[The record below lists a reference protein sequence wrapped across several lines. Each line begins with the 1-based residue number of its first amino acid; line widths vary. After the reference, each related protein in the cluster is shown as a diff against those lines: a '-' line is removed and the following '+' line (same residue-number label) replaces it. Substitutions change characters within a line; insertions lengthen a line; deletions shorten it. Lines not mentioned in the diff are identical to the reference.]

1 MYFKNRRAWIAQTAA
16 AAALATVCAVIPAQA
31 QDYPNRTVKIVV
43 PFSAGGGGDAIGRLV
58 ARKLADQFKQSVIV
72 ENKPGASSIIAT
84 DLVAKSAPDGYT
96 ILLNVPLVVQAVSL
110 FNKLPYDPLTDL
122 EPVNL
127 LGTTQVYL
135 AVGTSKVTAKTMKEY
150 VEQARQH
157 PKEYGYASIGP
168 GSTGHL
174 LGFALNE
181 ANKLDTLHIPYKGAA
196 PATQALLSGEVAS
209 VFLDY
214 VTLKPHVDAGKVR
227 LLAITGNEH
236 SAQTPNVPTL
246 AELGY
251 TGFESGSWVG
261 LFLPAKTPAAVTKR
275 LDEAL
280 AAVLVDPEYVETM
293 TKYGYKIGNLT
304 QPQFVAMIRREY
316 TRWNELIK
324 KAGIR
329 LD

>member
-181 ANKLDTLHIPYKGAA
+181 ANKLACHLVEHSDFLVICQHGTHWTVLWLRCCGLECVGASSITVNNNAASSNSDTLK
-196 PATQALLSGEVAS
+196 
-209 VFLDY
+209 
-214 VTLKPHVDAGKVR
+214 
-227 LLAITGNEH
+227 
-236 SAQTPNVPTL
+236 
-246 AELGY
+246 
-251 TGFESGSWVG
+251 
-261 LFLPAKTPAAVTKR
+261 
-275 LDEAL
+275 
-280 AAVLVDPEYVETM
+280 
-293 TKYGYKIGNLT
+293 
-304 QPQFVAMIRREY
+304 
-316 TRWNELIK
+316 
-324 KAGIR
+324 
-329 LD
+329 